1 MHARKIVEL
10 GYCTGT
16 GIHAYVILD
25 LVDLR
30 RASGQNQILV
40 RQRIEDILRR
50 KPLRLEQVL
59 VQVDHHLTLFS
70 SIRPGNDGAWDRHQ
84 LRSYEVL
91 AHIVQLLLRE
101 SLTTE
106 PKLQNRHARSAEIN
120 DQRRQGSRWQLTQK
134 CLRDC

>member
-30 RASGQNQILV
+30 RASWQNQILV
-40 RQRIEDILRR
+40 CQSIEDILRR

-70 SIRPGNDGAWDRHQ
+70 SIRPGNDGTGNCHQ

-91 AHIVQLLLRE
+91 AHIIQLLFRE
-101 SLTTE
+101 SLAAKAE
-106 PKLQNRHARSAEIN
+106 LQNRHARSAVIN
-120 DQRRQGSRWQLTQK
+120 DQRWQGSRWQLTQK
-134 CLRDC
+134 CL